1 MNQFKVVRTDGW
13 NENIVGTFNTEQS
26 ARKYRDEC
34 MKYNTKNIYE
44 YFIYEGEFKPKV
56 KGKRPE

>member
-1 MNQFKVVRTDGW
+1 MNQFKVIRTDGW

-26 ARKYRDEC
+26 ARKYKDEC
-34 MKYNTKNIYE
+34 MRYNTKNIYS
-44 YFIYEGEFKPKV
+44 YFIHEGEFKPKV